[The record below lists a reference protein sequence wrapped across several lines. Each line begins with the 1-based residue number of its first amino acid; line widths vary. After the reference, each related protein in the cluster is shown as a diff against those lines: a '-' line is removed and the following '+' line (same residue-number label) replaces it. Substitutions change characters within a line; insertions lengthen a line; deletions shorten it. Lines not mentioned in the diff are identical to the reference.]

1 MRPRLLTRLFIVA
14 LLLVAMFIPVTAEA
28 SNGYTHIENGYYL
41 KYNASGQHD
50 GWWYR
55 KNNCCHY
62 YRHSQVP
69 AKGVAYS
76 ANWKSDLVKAL
87 EKAKDTELFL
97 EAIKESGLQVNPN
110 SLPSEYQGYARGQ
123 STIMSGYGYVPYAA
137 QGQSIMGLAAYAPNI
152 GQVDI
157 EALLRT
163 QQRTTERQ
171 AENAAQANNYLTDR
185 IGQLGAEQ
193 ANIAKLQVAT
203 AAIIAAA
210 QTSTPPRIEQHQWE
224 AGSGGQVGGQ
234 AGGQATTG
242 QTPGDAIA
250 LVRAANVMSN
260 KCVSCHGPNE
270 KKGGLDLSAF
280 ATWDDATAQQYEPK
294 IAARITSRDPAKQ
307 MPPPDKPQLDA
318 ADLRTLLNVLPE

>member
-1 MRPRLLTRLFIVA
+1 MFARLLIFALVLVA
-14 LLLVAMFIPVTAEA
+14 LLIPATAEA

-55 KNNCCHY
+55 KNNCCQY

-69 AKGVAYS
+69 AKGVSYS

-97 EAIKESGLQVNPN
+97 EAIKESGLQVNPA

-123 STIMSGYGYVPYAA
+123 STIYQGYGYVPYAA

-157 EALLRT
+157 EGLLRT
-163 QQRTTERQ
+163 QQRLAERQ
-171 AENAAQANNYLTDR
+171 SENASQANNYLTDR
-185 IGQLGAEQ
+185 IGQVGAEQ

-203 AAIIAAA
+203 AAIVAAA
-210 QTSTPPRIEQHQWE
+210 QTQTQPRIEQHSWE
-224 AGSGGQVGGQ
+224 SGSGGQSGGNGSLPGGQ
-234 AGGQATTG
+234 TTTG

-250 LVRAANVMSN
+250 LVRAANVLSN

-270 KKGGLDLSAF
+270 KKGGLDLSGF
-280 ATWDDATAQQYEPK
+280 ATWDDATAEHYEIK
-294 IAARITSRDPAKQ
+294 IRDRITSRDPAKQ